1 MQFGDQAKSAE
12 SELPSKL
19 LDTPSMAAR
28 KKESAVT
35 FDDDDLLSA
44 LVSVARTQ
52 QSKLQPIASTYLI
65 G

>member
-1 MQFGDQAKSAE
+1 
-12 SELPSKL
+12 
-19 LDTPSMAAR
+19 MAAR

-44 LVSVARTQ
+44 LVSVFRYAAI
-52 QSKLQPIASTYLI
+52 KIATNQITYLI